1 MSKPSLKDLDTLPV
15 EIIQDFRRTG
25 QSMAIPDHIKTY
37 ILQLDRAVEIHNA
50 EHEHNVSRAAMRL
63 METFPTISLN
73 TARARIFDAIN
84 YFHLNNTV
92 KAEAWDNYYA
102 DRMEDLSKYALTSS
116 ITEARRCMEKAREYR
131 KEAASNILDGE
142 ELKPHV
148 ILISPEV
155 NPDLLGL
162 KDFNLKQLW
171 KETKDFIEELPIDKM
186 DKRNVMQDAAEN
198 LNQIEDVD
206 YEDVE

>member
-1 MSKPSLKDLDTLPV
+1 MSATLKDIHNLPV
-15 EIIQDFRRTG
+15 EVIQDFRQTG
-25 QSMAIPDHIKTY
+25 QSLAIPAHIQSY

-50 EHEHNVSRAAMRL
+50 EHVHNVSRAARRL
-63 METFPTISLN
+63 LESFPDISLN
-73 TARARIFDAIN
+73 TARSRIFDAIN
-84 YFHLNNTV
+84 YFHLNASV

-102 DRMEDLSKYALTSS
+102 DRMEDLSQLAIAKDN
-116 ITEARRCMEKAREYR
+116 ITEARRCTEKSREYR
-131 KEAASNILDGE
+131 KEASSNILDGE

-162 KDFNLKQLW
+162 KGFNLKQLW
-171 KETKDFIEELPIDKM
+171 KDTQDFINDLPIDRKEKS
-186 DKRNVMQDAAEN
+186 DVMQDAAEN
-198 LNQIEDVD
+198 LNQIEDID